1 MRPDMTTAAADLV
14 GRRDEWPWSRSYD
27 RLLRGG
33 RGFLI
38 VPALTVLLGLTAA
51 GDCDL
56 PGDHHFD
63 RRRSCEPPGGWIKP
77 RLGTHRRPGWICR
90 CGCPGRQFAGP
101 PAWTRQV
108 LARAFAVV
116 VSVVALFL
124 LFDVLVLE
132 GPPWGDTSSS
142 VGVLVGSGRKRNQQG
157 LRGSRPAA
165 RRAPRTAGEM
175 RRPSSARGAGRLGVG
190 GP

>member
-33 RGFLI
+33 RGSDRSLARSCWDSLRRAI
-38 VPALTVLLGLTAA
+38 ATSLAIITLTGVMPLRATWRLDQRPRNSPPSWL
-51 GDCDL
+51 DL
-56 PGDHHFD
+56 PLRVPWPAVRWAPA
-63 RRRSCEPPGGWIKP
+63 RRE
-77 RLGTHRRPGWICR
+77 
-90 CGCPGRQFAGP
+90 
-101 PAWTRQV
+101 V

-132 GPPWGDTSSS
+132 DRR
-142 VGVLVGSGRKRNQQG
+142 GVTPLHRWAFSLVRGGR
-157 LRGSRPAA
+157 RPNRAYEVEAGAAA
-165 RRAPRTAGEM
+165 RREPRRM